1 MADVFYR
8 IRLMKNLV
16 KSRLG
21 KHPFP
26 KLYGKGES
34 VPLRSRACNFMIT
47 HKKALPNK
55 FRLHWQLL
63 IEGGMELSTLFSKSK
78 TVRAPSGKRSEIGRA
93 AYRSFRRHWQLY
105 LLVIPPV
112 LYFIIFKYL
121 PMANAVLAFKNYNVM
136 KGIWGSPW
144 VGTQYFEMFFR
155 NPAFVTLIKNTLYIS
170 FYQLIVGFPIPIL
183 LALALNEVKSARFK
197 KTVQMVTYAPYFIS
211 TVVMVSI
218 IMLFLSPRLGI
229 VNTIAGALGFEAVNY
244 LGEPGMFRTIY
255 VLSDVWQTMGYS
267 AVIYLAALAGVDPSL
282 YEAAKVD
289 GANRFQKILNVDLP
303 GILPAAVIILILSVG
318 NIMALGF
325 EKMYLLQNPLN
336 LSSSEIIS
344 TYVYKIGLLNAN
356 YSFATAVGLFNSL
369 INLVLLLVVN
379 AIAKRASNTSL
390 W

>member
-1 MADVFYR
+1 M
-8 IRLMKNLV
+8 
-16 KSRLG
+16 
-21 KHPFP
+21 
-26 KLYGKGES
+26 
-34 VPLRSRACNFMIT
+34 PLRRRACNFMIT
-47 HKKALPNK
+47 HKKALPKK
-55 FRLHWQLL
+55 FLLHWQLL

-78 TVRAPSGKRSEIGRA
+78 TVRAPSGKRSEIGRF
-93 AYRSFRRHWQLY
+93 AYRSLRRHWQLY

-112 LYFIIFKYL
+112 MYFIIFKYL
-121 PMANAVLAFKNYNVM
+121 PMANAVLAFKNYNVV

-155 NPAFVTLIKNTLYIS
+155 NPAFATLIKNTLYIS
-170 FYQLIVGFPIPIL
+170 FCQLIVGFPIPIL

-229 VNTIAGALGFEAVNY
+229 VNTIAGALGFEAINY
-244 LGEPGMFRTIY
+244 LGVPGMFRTIY

-318 NIMALGF
+318 SIMALGF

-336 LSSSEIIS
+336 LSASEIIS